1 MVIDSFHKSFVMNMQ
16 LRQCFSRDKPFRL
29 QKSLILPVFFFYFHK
44 KPKMFKKNPEF
55 QNLAS
60 KTKNPKWQPWCA
72 VPTLTILSPVSSEV
86 SDLCEISDLLLF
98 ASYFASLSKG
108 TKFGV
113 FTKHFRCV
121 LCKLKP
127 FG

>member
-1 MVIDSFHKSFVMNMQ
+1 MFFQ
-16 LRQCFSRDKPFRL
+16 RQAFPTA
-29 QKSLILPVFFFYFHK
+29 K
-44 KPKMFKKNPEF
+44 KPDFSCFFLFPQKAKDVQKKTEF